1 MLLGALAV
9 AVALVA
15 ALSGMGS
22 GLAQAA
28 VKPGP
33 AVQPASSVKPG
44 SAVSPHVV
52 IVGLSGLRWTDVSAS
67 ATPALGAMARAGSPG
82 SLVAFAVGP
91 HTCPA
96 DAWLTLNGGDRAQA
110 PHTGTGPCP
119 ALPAVTV
126 RPGQAGA
133 PGPARVAAMPS
144 LVSYNHTLNYSPRWG
159 LLASAAGP
167 DSCAT
172 AVGPGAALALAGPA
186 GHVGSYLPAVAGLS
200 RAVLARCPLTVVD
213 AGSLPGAGGPG
224 GARAAALRHAD
235 TEIAAIAAELPAGT
249 TLMVAGLGS
258 STLPPHLQAIV
269 ISGPAYRSG
278 RLDASSTRQAGMVV
292 LTDLTPTVLGW
303 RGQPRPAGLP
313 GSQIT
318 RAGRGA
324 LAPTLHGLIGQDT
337 AAQVWMSTHE
347 IFFWIYVAVDLVVFI
362 GIGLLFWGGQPDR
375 RRRRAALWRLAGT
388 IVGAV
393 PAGSFLA
400 NLVPWWL
407 MPHPAIWQ
415 YGLTLVWT
423 AAVSAIA
430 LAGPWRRDPFG
441 PAGAVATATVLIVGL
456 DVITGS
462 RLQLG
467 SPFGL
472 SVLDGGRFYGI
483 GGAGIGLYAVCA
495 VIAIAWVGNTLLRS
509 SRPPAVHPH
518 PSDAAPDPRPV
529 APDPR
534 PVAPVTPAVDPPAS
548 HRDPGGLNAG
558 ATGHGPGPAGGRG
571 PGGGRG
577 RALAAASA
585 VALFAVIACGWPQ
598 FGAKV
603 GGTIAI
609 APCALLLL
617 MAMAG
622 IRITVRRVALVLGS
636 GVALFAVFALINYLV
651 PATGQSDIGS
661 FAGNLVHGH
670 SGGLLLRKLS
680 SMLGSTSLSP
690 AVPPI
695 IILVGLILLRP
706 SWFAVKAVPRGYAA
720 EPLLAMTLAMMW
732 LVCVLGWFADD
743 SGIAVPANAL
753 PLALPLGIALL
764 ASVPL
769 ADQGAPGRGPA
780 VTGSSVTAALA
791 PSPGRSGGPGQV
803 PGTPG
808 GGHRRRLVAGP
819 LRAAWA
825 GLRDPAVPAV
835 VVGADAE
842 DLGQRPQRREHE
854 VLRPGGR

>member
-9 AVALVA
+9 AAALAA
-15 ALSGMGS
+15 ALSGTGS
-22 GLAQAA
+22 GPAQAA
-28 VKPGP
+28 GRPGP
-33 AVQPASSVKPG
+33 AI
-44 SAVSPHVV
+44 SPHVV

-67 ATPALGAMARAGSPG
+67 ATPALRAMARAGSPG

-110 PHTGTGPCP
+110 PHTSTGPCP
-119 ALPAVTV
+119 ALPAVIV
-126 RPGQAGA
+126 RPGQARA
-133 PGPARVAAMPS
+133 PGPARVTAMPS

-159 LLASAAGP
+159 LLASAAGRG
-167 DSCAT
+167 SCAT

-186 GHVGSYLPAVAGLS
+186 GNVGSYLPAVSGIS

-213 AGSLPGAGGPG
+213 LGSLPGASGHG
-224 GARAAALRHAD
+224 GARAAALRDAD
-235 TEIAAIAAELPAGT
+235 AEIAAITAELPAGT

-258 STLPPHLQAIV
+258 TTLPPHLQAIV

-278 RLDASSTRQAGMVV
+278 QLDAPSTRQAGMVV

-303 RGQPRPAGLP
+303 RGRPRPVGLP
-313 GSQIT
+313 GSQVT

-324 LAPTLHGLIGQDT
+324 LAPTLRGLIGQDT
-337 AAQVWMSTHE
+337 TAQVWMSTHE

-388 IVGAV
+388 IAGAV

-407 MPHPAIWQ
+407 MSHPAIWQ
-415 YGLTLVWT
+415 YGLTVAWT

-441 PAGAVATATVLIVGL
+441 PPGAVAAMTVLIVGL

-472 SVLDGGRFYGI
+472 SVLEGGRFYGI

-495 VIAIAWVGNTLLRS
+495 VIAIAWVGNTLLR
-509 SRPPAVHPH
+509 PARSPALDPH
-518 PSDAAPDPRPV
+518 LPALDPDPS
-529 APDPR
+529 AS
-534 PVAPVTPAVDPPAS
+534 DPPALD
-548 HRDPGGLNAG
+548 RAPGGLNAG
-558 ATGHGPGPAGGRG
+558 TAGHGRPSPD
-571 PGGGRG
+571 GRG
-577 RALAAASA
+577 RALLAASA
-585 VALFAVIACGWPQ
+585 GALFAVIACGWPE

-609 APCALLLL
+609 VPCALLLL

-622 IRITVRRVALVLGS
+622 IRITVRRVAVVLGS
-636 GVALFAVFALINYLV
+636 GVALFAVFAVINYLI

-670 SGGLLLRKLS
+670 SGGLLLRKLT
-680 SMLGSTSLSP
+680 SMLGSISLSP
-690 AVPPI
+690 AVLPI

-769 ADQGAPGRGPA
+769 ADQEATSRGPA
-780 VTGSSVTAALA
+780 VAGSSV
-791 PSPGRSGGPGQV
+791 PGRIG
-803 PGTPG
+803 
-808 GGHRRRLVAGP
+808 
-819 LRAAWA
+819 
-825 GLRDPAVPAV
+825 
-835 VVGADAE
+835 
-842 DLGQRPQRREHE
+842 
-854 VLRPGGR
+854 

>member
-9 AVALVA
+9 AAALVA

-22 GLAQAA
+22 GPAQAA
-28 VKPGP
+28 AKPGP
-33 AVQPASSVKPG
+33 
-44 SAVSPHVV
+44 AVSPHVV
-52 IVGLSGLRWTDVSAS
+52 IVGLSGLRWADVSAS
-67 ATPALGAMARAGSPG
+67 ATPALWAMARAGSPG
-82 SLVAFAVGP
+82 SLVTFAVGP

-110 PHTGTGPCP
+110 PHTSTGPCP

-126 RPGQAGA
+126 QPGQAGV
-133 PGPARVAAMPS
+133 PGPARVASMPS
-144 LVSYNHTLNYSPRWG
+144 LISYNHTLNYSPRWG
-159 LLASAAGP
+159 LLASAAGRG
-167 DSCAT
+167 SCAT

-186 GHVGSYLPAVAGLS
+186 GNVGSYLPAVSGIS

-213 AGSLPGAGGPG
+213 LGSLPGASGHG
-224 GARAAALRHAD
+224 GARAAALRDAD
-235 TEIAAIAAELPAGT
+235 AEIAAITAELPAGT

-258 STLPPHLQAIV
+258 TTLPPHLQAIV

-278 RLDASSTRQAGMVV
+278 QLDAPSTRQAGMVV

-303 RGQPRPAGLP
+303 RGRPRPVGLP
-313 GSQIT
+313 GSQVT

-324 LAPTLHGLIGQDT
+324 LAPTLRGLIGQDT
-337 AAQVWMSTHE
+337 TAQVWMSTHE

-388 IVGAV
+388 IAGAV

-407 MPHPAIWQ
+407 MSHPAIWQ
-415 YGLTLVWT
+415 YGLTVAWT

-441 PAGAVATATVLIVGL
+441 PPGAVAAMTVLIVGL

-472 SVLDGGRFYGI
+472 SVLEGGRFYGI

-495 VIAIAWVGNTLLRS
+495 VIAIAWAGNTLLR
-509 SRPPAVHPH
+509 PARSP
-518 PSDAAPDPRPV
+518 APDPHPP
-529 APDPR
+529 PD
-534 PVAPVTPAVDPPAS
+534 
-548 HRDPGGLNAG
+548 
-558 ATGHGPGPAGGRG
+558 
-571 PGGGRG
+571 GRG
-577 RALAAASA
+577 RALLAASA

-609 APCALLLL
+609 VPCALLLL

-622 IRITVRRVALVLGS
+622 IRITVRRVAVVLGS
-636 GVALFAVFALINYLV
+636 GVALFAVFAVINYLI
-651 PATGQSDIGS
+651 PSTGQSDIGS

-670 SGGLLLRKLS
+670 SGGLLLRKLT
-680 SMLGSTSLSP
+680 SMLDSISLSP
-690 AVPPI
+690 AVLPI

-769 ADQGAPGRGPA
+769 THQEATSRGPT
-780 VTGSSVTAALA
+780 VTGSSVT
-791 PSPGRSGGPGQV
+791 GRIG
-803 PGTPG
+803 
-808 GGHRRRLVAGP
+808 
-819 LRAAWA
+819 
-825 GLRDPAVPAV
+825 
-835 VVGADAE
+835 
-842 DLGQRPQRREHE
+842 
-854 VLRPGGR
+854 

>member
-9 AVALVA
+9 AAALVA

-22 GLAQAA
+22 GPAQAA
-28 VKPGP
+28 GKPGP
-33 AVQPASSVKPG
+33 
-44 SAVSPHVV
+44 AVSPHVV

-67 ATPALGAMARAGSPG
+67 ATPALSAMARAGSPG
-82 SLVAFAVGP
+82 SLVTFAVGP

-110 PHTGTGPCP
+110 PHTSTGPCP
-119 ALPAVTV
+119 ALPAVAV
-126 RPGQAGA
+126 RPGQAGV

-167 DSCAT
+167 GNCAT
-172 AVGPGAALALAGPA
+172 AVGAGAALALAGPA
-186 GHVGSYLPAVAGLS
+186 GHVGSYLPAVSGIS

-213 AGSLPGAGGPG
+213 LGSLPGASGHG

-235 TEIAAIAAELPAGT
+235 AEIAAITAELPAGT

-258 STLPPHLQAIV
+258 TTLPPHLQVIV

-278 RLDASSTRQAGMVV
+278 QLVAPSTRQAGMVV

-303 RGQPRPAGLP
+303 RGRPRPVGLP

-324 LAPTLHGLIGQDT
+324 LAPTRRGLIGQDST
-337 AAQVWMSTHE
+337 AQVWMSTHE

-362 GIGLLFWGGQPDR
+362 GIGLVFWGGQPDR

-388 IVGAV
+388 IAGAV

-407 MPHPAIWQ
+407 MSHPAIWQ
-415 YGLTLVWT
+415 YGLTVVWT

-441 PAGAVATATVLIVGL
+441 PPGAVAAMTVLIVGL

-472 SVLDGGRFYGI
+472 SVLEGGRFYGI

-495 VIAIAWVGNTLLRS
+495 VIAIAWVGNTLLRPARS
-509 SRPPAVHPH
+509 PALDSPALDRPALDRPAL
-518 PSDAAPDPRPV
+518 DRP
-529 APDPR
+529 ALDR
-534 PVAPVTPAVDPPAS
+534 PALDRPALDRPALD
-548 HRDPGGLNAG
+548 RDPGGLNSSTA
-558 ATGHGPGPAGGRG
+558 GRG
-571 PGGGRG
+571 RPSADGWGRPSADGRG
-577 RALAAASA
+577 RALLAASA

-609 APCALLLL
+609 VPCALLLL

-622 IRITVRRVALVLGS
+622 IRITVRRVAVVLGS
-636 GVALFAVFALINYLV
+636 GVALFAVFALISYLI

-661 FAGNLVHGH
+661 FAGNLVHGQ
-670 SGGLLLRKLS
+670 SGGLLLRKLT
-680 SMLGSTSLSP
+680 SMLSSISLSP
-690 AVPPI
+690 AVLPI

-720 EPLLAMTLAMMW
+720 EPLFAMTLAMMW

-769 ADQGAPGRGPA
+769 AGQKAPGRGPTS
-780 VTGSSVTAALA
+780 TGSSVT
-791 PSPGRSGGPGQV
+791 GRIG
-803 PGTPG
+803 
-808 GGHRRRLVAGP
+808 
-819 LRAAWA
+819 
-825 GLRDPAVPAV
+825 
-835 VVGADAE
+835 
-842 DLGQRPQRREHE
+842 
-854 VLRPGGR
+854 

>member
-9 AVALVA
+9 AAALAA
-15 ALSGMGS
+15 ALSGTGS
-22 GLAQAA
+22 GPAQAA
-28 VKPGP
+28 GRPGP
-33 AVQPASSVKPG
+33 AI
-44 SAVSPHVV
+44 SPHVV

-67 ATPALGAMARAGSPG
+67 ATPALRAMARAGSPG

-110 PHTGTGPCP
+110 PHTSTGPCP
-119 ALPAVTV
+119 ALPAVIV
-126 RPGQAGA
+126 RPGQARA
-133 PGPARVAAMPS
+133 PGPARVTAMPS

-159 LLASAAGP
+159 LLASAAGRG
-167 DSCAT
+167 SCAT

-186 GHVGSYLPAVAGLS
+186 GNVGSYLPAVSGIS

-213 AGSLPGAGGPG
+213 LGSLPGASGHG
-224 GARAAALRHAD
+224 GARAAALRDAD
-235 TEIAAIAAELPAGT
+235 AEIAAITAELPAGT

-258 STLPPHLQAIV
+258 TTLPPHLQAIV

-278 RLDASSTRQAGMVV
+278 QLDAPSTRQAGMVV

-303 RGQPRPAGLP
+303 RGRPRPVGLP

-318 RAGRGA
+318 RSGRGA
-324 LAPTLHGLIGQDT
+324 LAPTLRGLIGQDT
-337 AAQVWMSTHE
+337 TAQVWMSTRQ
-347 IFFWIYVAVDLVVFI
+347 IFFRIYVAVDLVVLI

-388 IVGAV
+388 ITGAV

-407 MPHPAIWQ
+407 MSHPAIWQ
-415 YGLTLVWT
+415 YGLTVAWT
-423 AAVSAIA
+423 VAVSAIA

-441 PAGAVATATVLIVGL
+441 PPGAVAAMTVLIVGL

-472 SVLDGGRFYGI
+472 SVLQGGRFYGI

-495 VIAIAWVGNTLLRS
+495 VIAIAWAGNTLLR
-509 SRPPAVHPH
+509 PARSP
-518 PSDAAPDPRPV
+518 APDPH
-529 APDPR
+529 
-534 PVAPVTPAVDPPAS
+534 PPA
-548 HRDPGGLNAG
+548 D
-558 ATGHGPGPAGGRG
+558 
-571 PGGGRG
+571 GRG
-577 RALAAASA
+577 RALLAASA

-609 APCALLLL
+609 VPCALLLL

-622 IRITVRRVALVLGS
+622 IRITVRRVAVVLGS
-636 GVALFAVFALINYLV
+636 GVALFAVFAVINYLI

-670 SGGLLLRKLS
+670 SGGLLLRKLT
-680 SMLGSTSLSP
+680 SMLDSISLSP
-690 AVPPI
+690 AVLPI

-720 EPLLAMTLAMMW
+720 EPLLAMTLALMW

-769 ADQGAPGRGPA
+769 THQEATSRGPT
-780 VTGSSVTAALA
+780 VTGSSVT
-791 PSPGRSGGPGQV
+791 GRIG
-803 PGTPG
+803 
-808 GGHRRRLVAGP
+808 
-819 LRAAWA
+819 
-825 GLRDPAVPAV
+825 
-835 VVGADAE
+835 
-842 DLGQRPQRREHE
+842 
-854 VLRPGGR
+854 

>member
-9 AVALVA
+9 AAALVA

-22 GLAQAA
+22 GPAQAA
-28 VKPGP
+28 GKPGP
-33 AVQPASSVKPG
+33 T
-44 SAVSPHVV
+44 VSPHVV
-52 IVGLSGLRWTDVSAS
+52 IIGLSGLRWTDVSAS
-67 ATPALGAMARAGSPG
+67 ATPALSVITRAGSPG
-82 SLVAFAVGP
+82 SLVTFAVGP

-119 ALPAVTV
+119 ALPAVAV
-126 RPGQAGA
+126 RPGQAGI

-167 DSCAT
+167 GNCAT

-186 GHVGSYLPAVAGLS
+186 GHVGSYLPAVSDISLP
-200 RAVLARCPLTVVD
+200 VLARCPLTVVD
-213 AGSLPGAGGPG
+213 LGSLPGASGHG

-235 TEIAAIAAELPAGT
+235 AEIAAVTAELPAGT

-278 RLDASSTRQAGMVV
+278 QLDAPSTRQAGMVV

-303 RGQPRPAGLP
+303 RGRPRPVGLP

-318 RAGRGA
+318 GAGRGA
-324 LAPTLHGLIGQDT
+324 LAPTLRGLIGQDIT
-337 AAQVWMSTHE
+337 AQVWMSTHE

-388 IVGAV
+388 IAGAV

-407 MPHPAIWQ
+407 MSHPAIWQ
-415 YGLTLVWT
+415 FGLTVVGT

-441 PAGAVATATVLIVGL
+441 PPGAVAAMTVLIVGL

-472 SVLDGGRFYGI
+472 SVLEGGRFYGI
-483 GGAGIGLYAVCA
+483 GGAGIGLYAVCT
-495 VIAIAWVGNTLLRS
+495 VIAIAWVGNTLLRRG
-509 SRPPAVHPH
+509 RPPA
-518 PSDAAPDPRPV
+518 D
-529 APDPR
+529 
-534 PVAPVTPAVDPPAS
+534 
-548 HRDPGGLNAG
+548 
-558 ATGHGPGPAGGRG
+558 
-571 PGGGRG
+571 GRG
-577 RALAAASA
+577 RALLAASA
-585 VALFAVIACGWPQ
+585 AALFAVIACGWPQ

-609 APCALLLL
+609 VPCALLLL

-622 IRITVRRVALVLGS
+622 IRITVRRVAVVLGS
-636 GVALFAVFALINYLV
+636 GVALFAVFALINYLI

-661 FAGNLVHGH
+661 FAGNLVHGQ
-670 SGGLLLRKLS
+670 SGGLLLRKLT
-680 SMLGSTSLSP
+680 SMLSSISLSP
-690 AVPPI
+690 AVLPI
-695 IILVGLILLRP
+695 IILVGVILLRP

-720 EPLLAMTLAMMW
+720 EPLLATTLAMMW

-769 ADQGAPGRGPA
+769 AGQEAASRGPTA
-780 VTGSSVTAALA
+780 TGSSVT
-791 PSPGRSGGPGQV
+791 GRIG
-803 PGTPG
+803 
-808 GGHRRRLVAGP
+808 
-819 LRAAWA
+819 
-825 GLRDPAVPAV
+825 
-835 VVGADAE
+835 
-842 DLGQRPQRREHE
+842 
-854 VLRPGGR
+854 

>member
-9 AVALVA
+9 AAALVA
-15 ALSGMGS
+15 ALSGLG
-22 GLAQAA
+22 A
-28 VKPGP
+28 GP
-33 AVQPASSVKPG
+33 ARAAGRPAPV
-44 SAVSPHVV
+44 VSPHVV

-67 ATPALGAMARAGSPG
+67 ATPALWAMARAGSPG

-119 ALPAVTV
+119 ALPAVTA

-133 PGPARVAAMPS
+133 GGPARVAAMPS
-144 LVSYNHTLNYSPRWG
+144 LVSYNHTLNYGPRWG

-167 DSCAT
+167 GNCAT
-172 AVGPGAALALAGPA
+172 AVGPGAALALAGP
-186 GHVGSYLPAVAGLS
+186 GGQVGSYLPGVSGVS

-213 AGSLPGAGGPG
+213 LGSLPGASARG
-224 GARAAALRHAD
+224 GARAAAVRHAD
-235 TEIAAIAAELPAGT
+235 TAIAAITAELPAGT
-249 TLMVAGLGS
+249 TLMVAGLGAT
-258 STLPPHLQAIV
+258 TLPPHLQAIV

-278 RLDASSTRQAGMVV
+278 RLGASSTRQAGMVV

-303 RGQPRPAGLP
+303 RGRPRPAGLP
-313 GSQIT
+313 GTQIT
-318 RAGRGA
+318 RVGRGA
-324 LAPTLHGLIGQDT
+324 LAPTLRGLIGQDT
-337 AAQVWMSTHE
+337 TAQVWMSTHE
-347 IFFWIYVAVDLVVFI
+347 IFFWLYVAVDLAVFI

-388 IVGAV
+388 IAAAV

-415 YGLTLVWT
+415 YGLTLVGT

-430 LAGPWRRDPFG
+430 FAGPWRRDPFG
-441 PAGAVATATVLIVGL
+441 PPGAVAMATVLIVGL

-472 SVLDGGRFYGI
+472 SVLEGGRFYGI

-495 VIAIAWVGNTLLRS
+495 VVAIAWVGNTLLR
-509 SRPPAVHPH
+509 P
-518 PSDAAPDPRPV
+518 
-529 APDPR
+529 
-534 PVAPVTPAVDPPAS
+534 PAVDPRPPATDLDTAAVAPDAPALGSPAS
-548 HRDPGGLNAG
+548 DPERDGGGLLTAG
-558 ATGHGPGPAGGRG
+558 TAAHGRGTAAHGRGRNGGRG
-571 PGGGRG
+571 PNGGRNLAGGRG
-577 RALAAASA
+577 RAVAAASA
-585 VALFAVIACGWPQ
+585 VALFAVVACGWPQ

-609 APCALLLL
+609 VPCALLLL

-622 IRITVRRVALVLGS
+622 IRITARRVALVLGS
-636 GVALFAVFALINYLV
+636 GVALFAVFALVNYLV

-670 SGGLLLRKLS
+670 SGGLLLRKLT
-680 SMLGSTSLSP
+680 SMVGSISLSP

-695 IILVGLILLRP
+695 IVLVGLILLRP

-720 EPLLAMTLAMMW
+720 EPLLAMTLATMW

-764 ASVPL
+764 AGVPL
-769 ADQGAPGRGPA
+769 
-780 VTGSSVTAALA
+780 TG
-791 PSPGRSGGPGQV
+791 QE
-803 PGTPG
+803 TPG
-808 GGHRRRLVAGP
+808 GG
-819 LRAAWA
+819 
-825 GLRDPAVPAV
+825 PAVMGSSVPGRIGTADNGKAGQLRGSSGKPGPAS
-835 VVGADAE
+835 GSR
-842 DLGQRPQRREHE
+842 LSQWS
-854 VLRPGGR
+854 

>member
-9 AVALVA
+9 AAALVA

-22 GLAQAA
+22 GPAQAA
-28 VKPGP
+28 GKPGP
-33 AVQPASSVKPG
+33 
-44 SAVSPHVV
+44 AVSPHVV

-67 ATPALGAMARAGSPG
+67 ATPALSAMARAGSPG
-82 SLVAFAVGP
+82 SLVTFAVGP

-119 ALPAVTV
+119 ALPAVAV
-126 RPGQAGA
+126 RPGRAGV

-167 DSCAT
+167 GNCAT

-186 GHVGSYLPAVAGLS
+186 GHVGSYLPAVSGIS

-213 AGSLPGAGGPG
+213 LGSLPGASGHG

-235 TEIAAIAAELPAGT
+235 AEIAAITAELPAGT

-278 RLDASSTRQAGMVV
+278 QLDAPSTRQAGMVV

-303 RGQPRPAGLP
+303 RGRPRPVGLP

-324 LAPTLHGLIGQDT
+324 LAPTLRGLIGQDT
-337 AAQVWMSTHE
+337 TAQVWMSTHE

-375 RRRRAALWRLAGT
+375 RRRRAALWRLAG
-388 IVGAV
+388 IIAGAV

-407 MPHPAIWQ
+407 MSHPAIWQ
-415 YGLTLVWT
+415 YGLTVVWT

-441 PAGAVATATVLIVGL
+441 PPGAVAAMTVLIVGL

-472 SVLDGGRFYGI
+472 SVLEGGRFYGI

-495 VIAIAWVGNTLLRS
+495 VLAIAWVGNTLLRRG
-509 SRPPAVHPH
+509 RPPA
-518 PSDAAPDPRPV
+518 D
-529 APDPR
+529 
-534 PVAPVTPAVDPPAS
+534 
-548 HRDPGGLNAG
+548 
-558 ATGHGPGPAGGRG
+558 
-571 PGGGRG
+571 GRG
-577 RALAAASA
+577 RALLAASA
-585 VALFAVIACGWPQ
+585 AALFAVIACGWPQ

-609 APCALLLL
+609 VPCALLLL

-622 IRITVRRVALVLGS
+622 IRITVRRVAVVLGS
-636 GVALFAVFALINYLV
+636 GVALFAVFAVINYLI

-670 SGGLLLRKLS
+670 SGGLLLRKLT
-680 SMLGSTSLSP
+680 SMLSSISLSP
-690 AVPPI
+690 AVLPI

-720 EPLLAMTLAMMW
+720 GSLLAMTLAMMW

-769 ADQGAPGRGPA
+769 AGQEAAGRGPTA
-780 VTGSSVTAALA
+780 TGSSVT
-791 PSPGRSGGPGQV
+791 GRIC
-803 PGTPG
+803 
-808 GGHRRRLVAGP
+808 
-819 LRAAWA
+819 
-825 GLRDPAVPAV
+825 
-835 VVGADAE
+835 
-842 DLGQRPQRREHE
+842 
-854 VLRPGGR
+854 

>member
-9 AVALVA
+9 AAALAA
-15 ALSGMGS
+15 ALSGTGS
-22 GLAQAA
+22 GPAQAA
-28 VKPGP
+28 GRPGP
-33 AVQPASSVKPG
+33 AI
-44 SAVSPHVV
+44 SPHVV

-67 ATPALGAMARAGSPG
+67 ATPALRAMARAGSPG

-110 PHTGTGPCP
+110 PHTSTGPCP
-119 ALPAVTV
+119 ALPAVIV
-126 RPGQAGA
+126 RPGQARA
-133 PGPARVAAMPS
+133 PGPARVTAMPS

-167 DSCAT
+167 GNCAT
-172 AVGPGAALALAGPA
+172 AVGPGAALALAGPE
-186 GHVGSYLPAVAGLS
+186 GHVGSYLPAVSGSS

-213 AGSLPGAGGPG
+213 LGSLPGASGRG
-224 GARAAALRHAD
+224 GARAAALRDAD
-235 TEIAAIAAELPAGT
+235 AEIAAITAELPAGT

-258 STLPPHLQAIV
+258 TTLPPHLQAIV
-269 ISGPAYRSG
+269 LSGPAYRSG
-278 RLDASSTRQAGMVV
+278 QLDAPSTRQAGMVV

-303 RGQPRPAGLP
+303 RGRPRPVGLP

-318 RAGRGA
+318 RSGRGA
-324 LAPTLHGLIGQDT
+324 LAPTLRGLIGQDT
-337 AAQVWMSTHE
+337 TAQVWMSTRQ
-347 IFFWIYVAVDLVVFI
+347 IFFRIYVAVDLVVFI

-388 IVGAV
+388 ITGAV

-415 YGLTLVWT
+415 YGLTAVWT

-430 LAGPWRRDPFG
+430 LAGPWRRNPFG
-441 PAGAVATATVLIVGL
+441 PPGAVAAMTVLIVGL

-495 VIAIAWVGNTLLRS
+495 VIAIAWAGNTLLRPARS
-509 SRPPAVHPH
+509 PAPDQYPPA
-518 PSDAAPDPRPV
+518 D
-529 APDPR
+529 
-534 PVAPVTPAVDPPAS
+534 
-548 HRDPGGLNAG
+548 
-558 ATGHGPGPAGGRG
+558 
-571 PGGGRG
+571 GRG
-577 RALAAASA
+577 RALLAASA

-609 APCALLLL
+609 VPCALLLL

-622 IRITVRRVALVLGS
+622 IRITVRRVAVVLGS
-636 GVALFAVFALINYLV
+636 GVALFAVFALINYLI

-670 SGGLLLRKLS
+670 SGGLLLRKLT
-680 SMLGSTSLSP
+680 SMLDSISLSP
-690 AVPPI
+690 AVLPI

-720 EPLLAMTLAMMW
+720 EPLLAMTLALMW

-769 ADQGAPGRGPA
+769 THQEATSRGPT
-780 VTGSSVTAALA
+780 VTGSSVT
-791 PSPGRSGGPGQV
+791 GRIG
-803 PGTPG
+803 
-808 GGHRRRLVAGP
+808 
-819 LRAAWA
+819 
-825 GLRDPAVPAV
+825 
-835 VVGADAE
+835 
-842 DLGQRPQRREHE
+842 
-854 VLRPGGR
+854 

>member
-9 AVALVA
+9 AAALVA

-22 GLAQAA
+22 GPARAA
-28 VKPGP
+28 GKPGP
-33 AVQPASSVKPG
+33 AA
-44 SAVSPHVV
+44 SPHVV

-67 ATPALGAMARAGSPG
+67 ATPALWTMARAGSPG
-82 SLVAFAVGP
+82 SLVTFAVGP

-110 PHTGTGPCP
+110 PHTGTGPCS

-126 RPGQAGA
+126 RPGQAGV

-167 DSCAT
+167 GDCAT

-186 GHVGSYLPAVAGLS
+186 GNVGSYLPAVSGIS

-213 AGSLPGAGGPG
+213 LGSLPAASGRGS
-224 GARAAALRHAD
+224 ARAAALRDAD
-235 TEIAAIAAELPAGT
+235 AEIAFITAELPAGT

-258 STLPPHLQAIV
+258 ATLPPHLQAIV

-278 RLDASSTRQAGMVV
+278 QLDAPSTRQAGMVV
-292 LTDLTPTVLGW
+292 LTDLTATALGW
-303 RGQPRPAGLP
+303 RGRPRPVGLP

-324 LAPTLHGLIGQDT
+324 LDPTLRGLIGQDT
-337 AAQVWMSTHE
+337 TAQVWMSTHE

-388 IVGAV
+388 IAGAV

-407 MPHPAIWQ
+407 MSHPAIWQ
-415 YGLTLVWT
+415 YGLTAVWT

-441 PAGAVATATVLIVGL
+441 PPGAVAAMTVLIVGL

-472 SVLDGGRFYGI
+472 SVLAGGRFYGI

-495 VIAIAWVGNTLLRS
+495 VIAIAWVGNTLLR
-509 SRPPAVHPH
+509 PARSPALDPH
-518 PSDAAPDPRPV
+518 LLAPDPDPSALDRP
-529 APDPR
+529 AMD
-534 PVAPVTPAVDPPAS
+534 
-548 HRDPGGLNAG
+548 RDPGGLNVGTA
-558 ATGHGPGPAGGRG
+558 GHGRPSAD
-571 PGGGRG
+571 GRG
-577 RALAAASA
+577 RALLAASA

-609 APCALLLL
+609 VPCALLLL

-622 IRITVRRVALVLGS
+622 IRFTVRRVAVVLVS
-636 GVALFAVFALINYLV
+636 GVALFAVFAVINYLI

-670 SGGLLLRKLS
+670 SGGLLLRKLT
-680 SMLGSTSLSP
+680 SMLGSISLSP
-690 AVPPI
+690 AVLPI

-769 ADQGAPGRGPA
+769 TDQEALGRGPT
-780 VTGSSVTAALA
+780 VTGSSVT
-791 PSPGRSGGPGQV
+791 GRVS
-803 PGTPG
+803 
-808 GGHRRRLVAGP
+808 
-819 LRAAWA
+819 
-825 GLRDPAVPAV
+825 
-835 VVGADAE
+835 
-842 DLGQRPQRREHE
+842 
-854 VLRPGGR
+854 

>member
-9 AVALVA
+9 AAALAA
-15 ALSGMGS
+15 ALSGTGS
-22 GLAQAA
+22 GPAQAA
-28 VKPGP
+28 GRPGP
-33 AVQPASSVKPG
+33 AI
-44 SAVSPHVV
+44 SPHVV

-67 ATPALGAMARAGSPG
+67 ATPALRAMARAGSPG

-110 PHTGTGPCP
+110 PHTSTGPCP

-126 RPGQAGA
+126 RAGQAGV

-167 DSCAT
+167 GNCAT
-172 AVGPGAALALAGPA
+172 AVGPGAALALAGPE
-186 GHVGSYLPAVAGLS
+186 GHVGSYLPAVSGIS

-213 AGSLPGAGGPG
+213 LGSLPGASGRG
-224 GARAAALRHAD
+224 GARAAALRDAD
-235 TEIAAIAAELPAGT
+235 AEIAAITAELPAGT

-258 STLPPHLQAIV
+258 TTLPPHLQAIV
-269 ISGPAYRSG
+269 LSGPAYRSG
-278 RLDASSTRQAGMVV
+278 QLDAPSTRQAGMVV

-303 RGQPRPAGLP
+303 RGRPRPVGLP

-337 AAQVWMSTHE
+337 TVQVWMSTHE

-388 IVGAV
+388 ITGAV

-407 MPHPAIWQ
+407 MSHPAIWQ
-415 YGLTLVWT
+415 YGLTVAWT
-423 AAVSAIA
+423 VAVSAIA

-441 PAGAVATATVLIVGL
+441 PPGAVAAMTVLIVGL

-472 SVLDGGRFYGI
+472 SVLQGGRFYGI

-495 VIAIAWVGNTLLRS
+495 VIAIAWAGNTLLR
-509 SRPPAVHPH
+509 PARSP
-518 PSDAAPDPRPV
+518 APDPH
-529 APDPR
+529 
-534 PVAPVTPAVDPPAS
+534 PPA
-548 HRDPGGLNAG
+548 D
-558 ATGHGPGPAGGRG
+558 
-571 PGGGRG
+571 GRG
-577 RALAAASA
+577 RALLAASA

-609 APCALLLL
+609 VPCALLLL

-622 IRITVRRVALVLGS
+622 IRITVRRVAVVLGS
-636 GVALFAVFALINYLV
+636 GVALFAVFALINYLI

-670 SGGLLLRKLS
+670 SGGLLLRKLT
-680 SMLGSTSLSP
+680 SMLDSISLSP
-690 AVPPI
+690 AVLPI

-720 EPLLAMTLAMMW
+720 EPLLAMTLALMW

-769 ADQGAPGRGPA
+769 THQEATSRGPT
-780 VTGSSVTAALA
+780 VTGSSVT
-791 PSPGRSGGPGQV
+791 GRIG
-803 PGTPG
+803 
-808 GGHRRRLVAGP
+808 
-819 LRAAWA
+819 
-825 GLRDPAVPAV
+825 
-835 VVGADAE
+835 
-842 DLGQRPQRREHE
+842 
-854 VLRPGGR
+854 

>member
-9 AVALVA
+9 AAALAA

-22 GLAQAA
+22 GPAQAA
-28 VKPGP
+28 GRPGP
-33 AVQPASSVKPG
+33 AI
-44 SAVSPHVV
+44 SPHVV

-67 ATPALGAMARAGSPG
+67 ATPALRAMARAGSPG

-110 PHTGTGPCP
+110 PHTSTGPCP

-167 DSCAT
+167 GNCAT

-186 GHVGSYLPAVAGLS
+186 GHVGSYLPAVSGIS

-213 AGSLPGAGGPG
+213 LGSLPGASGHG

-235 TEIAAIAAELPAGT
+235 AEIAAVTAELPAGT
-249 TLMVAGLGS
+249 TLMLAGLGS

-278 RLDASSTRQAGMVV
+278 QLDAPSTRQAGMVV

-303 RGQPRPAGLP
+303 RGRPRPVGLP

-324 LAPTLHGLIGQDT
+324 LAPTLRGLIGQDT
-337 AAQVWMSTHE
+337 TAQVWMSTHE

-388 IVGAV
+388 IAGAV

-407 MPHPAIWQ
+407 MSHPAIWQ
-415 YGLTLVWT
+415 YGLTVAWT

-441 PAGAVATATVLIVGL
+441 PPGAVAAMTVLIVGL

-472 SVLDGGRFYGI
+472 SVLEGGRFYGI

-495 VIAIAWVGNTLLRS
+495 VIAIAWAGNTLLR
-509 SRPPAVHPH
+509 PARSP
-518 PSDAAPDPRPV
+518 APDPHPP
-529 APDPR
+529 PD
-534 PVAPVTPAVDPPAS
+534 
-548 HRDPGGLNAG
+548 
-558 ATGHGPGPAGGRG
+558 
-571 PGGGRG
+571 GRG
-577 RALAAASA
+577 RALLAASA

-609 APCALLLL
+609 VPCALLLL

-622 IRITVRRVALVLGS
+622 IRITVRRVAVVLGS
-636 GVALFAVFALINYLV
+636 GVALFAVFAVINYLI
-651 PATGQSDIGS
+651 PSTGQSDIGS

-670 SGGLLLRKLS
+670 SGGLLLRKLT
-680 SMLGSTSLSP
+680 SMLDSISLSP
-690 AVPPI
+690 AVLPI

-769 ADQGAPGRGPA
+769 THQEATSRGPT
-780 VTGSSVTAALA
+780 VTGSSVT
-791 PSPGRSGGPGQV
+791 GRIG
-803 PGTPG
+803 
-808 GGHRRRLVAGP
+808 
-819 LRAAWA
+819 
-825 GLRDPAVPAV
+825 
-835 VVGADAE
+835 
-842 DLGQRPQRREHE
+842 
-854 VLRPGGR
+854 

>member
-9 AVALVA
+9 AAALVA

-22 GLAQAA
+22 GPAQAA
-28 VKPGP
+28 GKPVP
-33 AVQPASSVKPG
+33 AA
-44 SAVSPHVV
+44 SPHVV

-67 ATPALGAMARAGSPG
+67 ATPALWAMARAGSPG
-82 SLVAFAVGP
+82 SLVTFAVGP

-110 PHTGTGPCP
+110 PHTSTGPCP
-119 ALPAVTV
+119 ALQAVTV
-126 RPGQAGA
+126 RPGQAGV

-144 LVSYNHTLNYSPRWG
+144 LVSYNHTLNYSPQWG

-167 DSCAT
+167 GNCAT

-186 GHVGSYLPAVAGLS
+186 GQVGSYLPAVSDIS

-213 AGSLPGAGGPG
+213 LGSLPSASGRGS
-224 GARAAALRHAD
+224 ARAAALRDAD
-235 TEIAAIAAELPAGT
+235 AEIAAITAGLPAGT
-249 TLMVAGLGS
+249 TLMVAGLGA

-278 RLDASSTRQAGMVV
+278 RLDAPSTRQPGMVV

-303 RGQPRPAGLP
+303 RGRPRPVGLP
-313 GSQIT
+313 GAQIT
-318 RAGRGA
+318 RADRGA
-324 LAPTLHGLIGQDT
+324 LAPTLRGLIGQDT
-337 AAQVWMSTHE
+337 TAQVWMSTHE

-375 RRRRAALWRLAGT
+375 QRRRAALWRLTGT
-388 IVGAV
+388 IAGAV

-407 MPHPAIWQ
+407 MSHPAIWQ
-415 YGLTLVWT
+415 YGLTAVCT

-441 PAGAVATATVLIVGL
+441 PPGAVAAMTVLIVGL

-472 SVLDGGRFYGI
+472 SVLEGGRFYGI

-495 VIAIAWVGNTLLRS
+495 VIAIAWVGNTLS
-509 SRPPAVHPH
+509 A
-518 PSDAAPDPRPV
+518 
-529 APDPR
+529 
-534 PVAPVTPAVDPPAS
+534 
-548 HRDPGGLNAG
+548 
-558 ATGHGPGPAGGRG
+558 
-571 PGGGRG
+571 GGRG
-577 RALAAASA
+577 RALLAASA

-609 APCALLLL
+609 VPCALLLL

-622 IRITVRRVALVLGS
+622 VRFTVRRVAVVLGS
-636 GVALFAVFALINYLV
+636 GVALFAVFAVINFLI

-670 SGGLLLRKLS
+670 SGGLLLRKLT
-680 SMLGSTSLSP
+680 SMLGSISLSP
-690 AVPPI
+690 AVLPI
-695 IILVGLILLRP
+695 IILAGLILLRP

-743 SGIAVPANAL
+743 SGVAVPANAL

-769 ADQGAPGRGPA
+769 TDQEATSRGPT
-780 VTGSSVTAALA
+780 VTGSSV
-791 PSPGRSGGPGQV
+791 PGRIG
-803 PGTPG
+803 
-808 GGHRRRLVAGP
+808 
-819 LRAAWA
+819 
-825 GLRDPAVPAV
+825 
-835 VVGADAE
+835 
-842 DLGQRPQRREHE
+842 
-854 VLRPGGR
+854 

>member
-9 AVALVA
+9 AAALVA

-22 GLAQAA
+22 GPAQAA
-28 VKPGP
+28 GKPGP
-33 AVQPASSVKPG
+33 
-44 SAVSPHVV
+44 AVSPHVV

-67 ATPALGAMARAGSPG
+67 ATPALSAMARAGSPG
-82 SLVAFAVGP
+82 SLVTFAVGP

-110 PHTGTGPCP
+110 PHTSTGPCP
-119 ALPAVTV
+119 ALPAVAV
-126 RPGQAGA
+126 RPGQAGV

-167 DSCAT
+167 GNCAT

-186 GHVGSYLPAVAGLS
+186 GHVGSYLPAVSGIS

-213 AGSLPGAGGPG
+213 LGSLPGASGHG
-224 GARAAALRHAD
+224 GARAAALRQAD
-235 TEIAAIAAELPAGT
+235 AEIAAITAELPAGT
-249 TLMVAGLGS
+249 TLMLAGLGS
-258 STLPPHLQAIV
+258 TTLPPHLQAVV

-278 RLDASSTRQAGMVV
+278 QLDAPSTRQAGMVV

-303 RGQPRPAGLP
+303 RGRPRPVGLP

-324 LAPTLHGLIGQDT
+324 LAPTLRGLVGQDST
-337 AAQVWMSTHE
+337 AQVWMSTHE

-362 GIGLLFWGGQPDR
+362 GIGLLFWGGQLDR

-388 IVGAV
+388 IAGAV
-393 PAGSFLA
+393 PASSFLA

-407 MPHPAIWQ
+407 MSHPAIWQ
-415 YGLTLVWT
+415 YGLTVVWT

-441 PAGAVATATVLIVGL
+441 PPGAVAAITVLIVGL

-472 SVLDGGRFYGI
+472 SVLEGGRFYGI

-495 VIAIAWVGNTLLRS
+495 VIAIAWVGNTLLR
-509 SRPPAVHPH
+509 PAR
-518 PSDAAPDPRPV
+518 S
-529 APDPR
+529 
-534 PVAPVTPAVDPPAS
+534 PALDSPALDRPAS
-548 HRDPGGLNAG
+548 DRDPGGLNSGTA
-558 ATGHGPGPAGGRG
+558 GRG
-571 PGGGRG
+571 RPSADGWGRPSADGWGRPSADGRG
-577 RALAAASA
+577 RALLAASA

-609 APCALLLL
+609 VPCALLLL

-622 IRITVRRVALVLGS
+622 IRITVRRVAVVLGS
-636 GVALFAVFALINYLV
+636 GVALFAVFALINYLI

-670 SGGLLLRKLS
+670 SGGLLLRKLT
-680 SMLGSTSLSP
+680 SMLSSISLSP
-690 AVPPI
+690 AVLPI

-720 EPLLAMTLAMMW
+720 EPPLAMTLAMMW

-769 ADQGAPGRGPA
+769 AGQEATSRGPTA
-780 VTGSSVTAALA
+780 TGSSVT
-791 PSPGRSGGPGQV
+791 GRIG
-803 PGTPG
+803 
-808 GGHRRRLVAGP
+808 
-819 LRAAWA
+819 
-825 GLRDPAVPAV
+825 
-835 VVGADAE
+835 
-842 DLGQRPQRREHE
+842 
-854 VLRPGGR
+854 

>member
-9 AVALVA
+9 ASALVA

-22 GLAQAA
+22 GPAQAA
-28 VKPGP
+28 GEPGP
-33 AVQPASSVKPG
+33 
-44 SAVSPHVV
+44 AVSPHVV

-67 ATPALGAMARAGSPG
+67 ATPALSAMTRAGSPG
-82 SLVAFAVGP
+82 SLVTFAVGP

-119 ALPAVTV
+119 ALPAVAV
-126 RPGQAGA
+126 RPGQAGV

-167 DSCAT
+167 GNCAT

-186 GHVGSYLPAVAGLS
+186 GNVGSYLPAVSGIS

-213 AGSLPGAGGPG
+213 LGSLPGASGHG

-235 TEIAAIAAELPAGT
+235 AEIAAVTAELPAGT
-249 TLMVAGLGS
+249 TLLVAGLGS

-278 RLDASSTRQAGMVV
+278 QLDAPSTRQAGMVV

-303 RGQPRPAGLP
+303 RGRPRPVGLP

-324 LAPTLHGLIGQDT
+324 LAPTLRGLIGQDT
-337 AAQVWMSTHE
+337 TAQVWMSTHE

-388 IVGAV
+388 IAGAV

-407 MPHPAIWQ
+407 MSYPAIWQ
-415 YGLTLVWT
+415 YGLTVVWT

-441 PAGAVATATVLIVGL
+441 PPGAVAAMTVLIVGL

-472 SVLDGGRFYGI
+472 SVLEGGRFYGI
-483 GGAGIGLYAVCA
+483 GGGGIGLYAVCA
-495 VIAIAWVGNTLLRS
+495 VIGIAWVGNTLLRPARS
-509 SRPPAVHPH
+509 PALGSPALGSPALDRPALDRPAL
-518 PSDAAPDPRPV
+518 DRP
-529 APDPR
+529 ALD
-534 PVAPVTPAVDPPAS
+534 
-548 HRDPGGLNAG
+548 RDPCGRNAG
-558 ATGHGPGPAGGRG
+558 TAGHGRPSAAGHGRPSADGRG
-571 PGGGRG
+571 RPSADGRGRPSAAGRG
-577 RALAAASA
+577 RALLAASA
-585 VALFAVIACGWPQ
+585 AALFAVIACGWPQ

-609 APCALLLL
+609 VPCALLLL

-622 IRITVRRVALVLGS
+622 SRITVRRVAVVLGS
-636 GVALFAVFALINYLV
+636 GVALFAVFAVINYLI

-670 SGGLLLRKLS
+670 SGGLLLRKLT
-680 SMLGSTSLSP
+680 SMLSSISLSP
-690 AVPPI
+690 AVLPI

-706 SWFAVKAVPRGYAA
+706 TWFAVKAVPRGYAA

-769 ADQGAPGRGPA
+769 AGQEATRRGPTA
-780 VTGSSVTAALA
+780 TGSSVT
-791 PSPGRSGGPGQV
+791 GRIG
-803 PGTPG
+803 
-808 GGHRRRLVAGP
+808 
-819 LRAAWA
+819 
-825 GLRDPAVPAV
+825 
-835 VVGADAE
+835 
-842 DLGQRPQRREHE
+842 
-854 VLRPGGR
+854 

>member
-9 AVALVA
+9 AAALVA

-22 GLAQAA
+22 GPAQAA
-28 VKPGP
+28 AKPGP
-33 AVQPASSVKPG
+33 
-44 SAVSPHVV
+44 AVSPHVV
-52 IVGLSGLRWTDVSAS
+52 IVGLSGLRWADVSAS
-67 ATPALGAMARAGSPG
+67 ATPALWAMARAGSPG
-82 SLVAFAVGP
+82 SLVTFAVGP

-110 PHTGTGPCP
+110 PHTSTGPCP

-126 RPGQAGA
+126 QPGQAGV
-133 PGPARVAAMPS
+133 PGPARVPSMPS
-144 LVSYNHTLNYSPRWG
+144 LISYNHTLNYSPRWG
-159 LLASAAGP
+159 LLASAAGRG
-167 DSCAT
+167 SCAT

-186 GHVGSYLPAVAGLS
+186 GNVGSYLPAVSGIS

-213 AGSLPGAGGPG
+213 LGSLPGASGRG
-224 GARAAALRHAD
+224 GADAAALRDAD
-235 TEIAAIAAELPAGT
+235 AEIAAITAQLPAGT

-258 STLPPHLQAIV
+258 TTLPPHLQAIV

-278 RLDASSTRQAGMVV
+278 QLDAPSTRQAGMVV

-303 RGQPRPAGLP
+303 RGRPRPVGLP
-313 GSQIT
+313 GSQVT

-324 LAPTLHGLIGQDT
+324 LAPTLRGLIGQDT
-337 AAQVWMSTHE
+337 TAQVWMSTHE

-388 IVGAV
+388 IAGAV

-407 MPHPAIWQ
+407 MSHPAIWQ
-415 YGLTLVWT
+415 YGLTVAWT

-441 PAGAVATATVLIVGL
+441 PPGAVAAMTVLIVGL

-472 SVLDGGRFYGI
+472 SVLEGGRFYGI

-495 VIAIAWVGNTLLRS
+495 VIAIAWVGNTLLR
-509 SRPPAVHPH
+509 PARSPALDPH
-518 PSDAAPDPRPV
+518 LPALDPDPS
-529 APDPR
+529 AS
-534 PVAPVTPAVDPPAS
+534 DPPALD
-548 HRDPGGLNAG
+548 RAPGGLNAG
-558 ATGHGPGPAGGRG
+558 TAGHGRPSPD
-571 PGGGRG
+571 GRG
-577 RALAAASA
+577 RALLAASA
-585 VALFAVIACGWPQ
+585 VALFAVIACGWPE

-609 APCALLLL
+609 VPCALLLL

-622 IRITVRRVALVLGS
+622 IRITVRRVAVVLGS
-636 GVALFAVFALINYLV
+636 GVALFAVFAVINYLI

-670 SGGLLLRKLS
+670 SGGLLLRKLT
-680 SMLGSTSLSP
+680 SMLGSISLSP
-690 AVPPI
+690 AVLPI

-769 ADQGAPGRGPA
+769 RDQEATSRGPA
-780 VTGSSVTAALA
+780 VAGSSV
-791 PSPGRSGGPGQV
+791 PGRIG
-803 PGTPG
+803 
-808 GGHRRRLVAGP
+808 
-819 LRAAWA
+819 
-825 GLRDPAVPAV
+825 
-835 VVGADAE
+835 
-842 DLGQRPQRREHE
+842 
-854 VLRPGGR
+854 

>member
-1 MLLGALAV
+1 MLFGALAV
-9 AVALVA
+9 AAALVA

-67 ATPALGAMARAGSPG
+67 ATPALSAMTRAGSPG
-82 SLVAFAVGP
+82 SLVTFAVGP

-110 PHTGTGPCP
+110 PHTSTGPCP
-119 ALPAVTV
+119 ALPAVAV
-126 RPGQAGA
+126 RPGQAGV

-167 DSCAT
+167 GNCAT

-186 GHVGSYLPAVAGLS
+186 GNVGSYLPAVSGIS

-213 AGSLPGAGGPG
+213 LGSLPGASGHG

-235 TEIAAIAAELPAGT
+235 AEIAAVTAELPAGT
-249 TLMVAGLGS
+249 TLTLAGLGS

-278 RLDASSTRQAGMVV
+278 QLDAPSTRQAGMVV

-303 RGQPRPAGLP
+303 RGRPRPVGLP

-324 LAPTLHGLIGQDT
+324 LAPTLRGLIGQDT
-337 AAQVWMSTHE
+337 TAQVWMSTHE
-347 IFFWIYVAVDLVVFI
+347 VFFWIYVAVDLVVFI

-388 IVGAV
+388 IAGAV

-407 MPHPAIWQ
+407 MSHPAIWQ
-415 YGLTLVWT
+415 YGLTVVWT

-441 PAGAVATATVLIVGL
+441 PPGAVAAMTVLIVGL

-472 SVLDGGRFYGI
+472 SVLEGGRFYGI

-495 VIAIAWVGNTLLRS
+495 VIAIAWVGNTLLR
-509 SRPPAVHPH
+509 PAR
-518 PSDAAPDPRPV
+518 S
-529 APDPR
+529 
-534 PVAPVTPAVDPPAS
+534 PALGSPAS
-548 HRDPGGLNAG
+548 GSPALDRPALDRDPGGLNAG
-558 ATGHGPGPAGGRG
+558 TAGHGRPSAAGHGRPSADSHGRPSADGRG
-571 PGGGRG
+571 RPSADGHGRPSADGRG
-577 RALAAASA
+577 RALLAASA
-585 VALFAVIACGWPQ
+585 AALFAVIACGWPQ

-609 APCALLLL
+609 VPCALLLL

-622 IRITVRRVALVLGS
+622 IRITVRWVAVVLGS
-636 GVALFAVFALINYLV
+636 GVALFAVFAVINYLI

-670 SGGLLLRKLS
+670 SGGLLLRKLT
-680 SMLGSTSLSP
+680 SMLSSISLSP
-690 AVPPI
+690 AVLPI
-695 IILVGLILLRP
+695 IVLVGLILLRP

-764 ASVPL
+764 AGVPL
-769 ADQGAPGRGPA
+769 AGQEAPGRGPTA
-780 VTGSSVTAALA
+780 TGSSVT
-791 PSPGRSGGPGQV
+791 GRIG
-803 PGTPG
+803 
-808 GGHRRRLVAGP
+808 
-819 LRAAWA
+819 
-825 GLRDPAVPAV
+825 
-835 VVGADAE
+835 
-842 DLGQRPQRREHE
+842 
-854 VLRPGGR
+854 

>member
-9 AVALVA
+9 AAALVA

-22 GLAQAA
+22 GPAQAA
-28 VKPGP
+28 AKPGP
-33 AVQPASSVKPG
+33 
-44 SAVSPHVV
+44 AVSPHVV
-52 IVGLSGLRWTDVSAS
+52 IVGLSGLRWADVSAS
-67 ATPALGAMARAGSPG
+67 ATPALWAMARAGSPG
-82 SLVAFAVGP
+82 SLVTFAVGP

-110 PHTGTGPCP
+110 PHTSTGPCP

-126 RPGQAGA
+126 QPGQAGV
-133 PGPARVAAMPS
+133 PGPARVASMPS
-144 LVSYNHTLNYSPRWG
+144 LISYNHTLNYSPRWG
-159 LLASAAGP
+159 LLASAAGRG
-167 DSCAT
+167 SCAT

-186 GHVGSYLPAVAGLS
+186 GNVGSYLPAVSGIS

-213 AGSLPGAGGPG
+213 LGSLPGASGHG
-224 GARAAALRHAD
+224 GARAAALRDAD
-235 TEIAAIAAELPAGT
+235 AEIAAITAELPAGT

-258 STLPPHLQAIV
+258 TTLPPHLQAIV

-278 RLDASSTRQAGMVV
+278 QLDAPSTRQAGMVV

-303 RGQPRPAGLP
+303 RGRPRPVGLP

-324 LAPTLHGLIGQDT
+324 LAPTLRGLIGQDT
-337 AAQVWMSTHE
+337 TAQVWMSTHE

-388 IVGAV
+388 IAGAV

-407 MPHPAIWQ
+407 MSHPAIWQ
-415 YGLTLVWT
+415 YGLTVAWT

-441 PAGAVATATVLIVGL
+441 PPGAVAAMTVLIVGL

-472 SVLDGGRFYGI
+472 SVLEGGRFYGI

-495 VIAIAWVGNTLLRS
+495 VIAIAWVGNTLLR
-509 SRPPAVHPH
+509 PARSPALDPH
-518 PSDAAPDPRPV
+518 LPALDPDPS
-529 APDPR
+529 AS
-534 PVAPVTPAVDPPAS
+534 DPPALD
-548 HRDPGGLNAG
+548 RAPGGLNAG
-558 ATGHGPGPAGGRG
+558 TAGHGRPSPD
-571 PGGGRG
+571 GRG
-577 RALAAASA
+577 RALLAASA
-585 VALFAVIACGWPQ
+585 GALFAVIACGWPE

-609 APCALLLL
+609 VPCALLLL

-622 IRITVRRVALVLGS
+622 IRITVRRVAVVLGS
-636 GVALFAVFALINYLV
+636 GVALFAVFAVINYLI

-670 SGGLLLRKLS
+670 SGGLLLRKLT
-680 SMLGSTSLSP
+680 SMLGSISLSP
-690 AVPPI
+690 AVLPI

-769 ADQGAPGRGPA
+769 ADQEATSRGPA
-780 VTGSSVTAALA
+780 VAGSSV
-791 PSPGRSGGPGQV
+791 PGRIG
-803 PGTPG
+803 
-808 GGHRRRLVAGP
+808 
-819 LRAAWA
+819 
-825 GLRDPAVPAV
+825 
-835 VVGADAE
+835 
-842 DLGQRPQRREHE
+842 
-854 VLRPGGR
+854 